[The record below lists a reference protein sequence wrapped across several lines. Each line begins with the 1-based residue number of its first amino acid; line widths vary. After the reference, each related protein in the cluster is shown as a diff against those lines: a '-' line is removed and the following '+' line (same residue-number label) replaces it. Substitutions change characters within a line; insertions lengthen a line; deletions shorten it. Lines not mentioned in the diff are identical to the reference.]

1 MAGSTARKLKLIA
14 GLLGV
19 VLAGY
24 VVGTA
29 IDRARLP
36 GVDLDQTSNLVD
48 LRTGSDAPAT
58 GNANARVT
66 VVVFTDYQCAV
77 CRIDHDGIAGTAAA
91 SAGVR
96 FVFKEW
102 AILGSASRRAARV
115 ALAAGYQ
122 GRYLQA
128 RDALMRVKVS
138 DQEFMASGLGSAGV
152 DLARLERDL
161 ARFGGA
167 IDRELA
173 RTSSQAFS
181 LGLAGTPAY
190 LIGRRL
196 VIGRLT
202 KSKLERLIAR
212 AESAP

>member
-14 GLLGV
+14 ALLGV

-29 IDRARLP
+29 IDRVRLP
-36 GVDLDQTSNLVD
+36 GVDLDETPVLAE
-48 LRTGSDAPAT
+48 LRAGSGAPAT
-58 GNANARVT
+58 GNADARVT
-66 VVVFTDYQCAV
+66 VVVFTDYQCGV
-77 CRIDHDGIAGTAAA
+77 CRIDHDGIARIAA
-91 SAGVR
+91 GRPDLR

-102 AILGSASRRAARV
+102 AILGPASRRAARV

-122 GRYLQA
+122 GRYLEA
-128 RDALMRVKVS
+128 RDALMRVSVS
-138 DQEFMASGLGSAGV
+138 DQNAMASALYGAGV
-152 DLARLERDL
+152 DLPRLSSDL
-161 ARFGGA
+161 VGHGGE

-173 RTSSQAFS
+173 RTSRQAFS

-202 KSKLERLIAR
+202 ESKLERLIAR
-212 AESAP
+212 AESAR